1 MTFDMS
7 QFLATFYE
15 ESFEGL
21 DIMETELLAL
31 DVGEAD
37 LETINTIF
45 RAAHSIKGGSG
56 TFGLNDVAN
65 FTHVMETLL
74 DEMRDGKREV
84 TQNAVNILLESVD
97 VLREMLSTLQAE
109 EELDVGS
116 IATVKQKLDALLA
129 GDSIEIPVAEAASS
143 VKEDMVAAEPSVVIS
158 EGWVINFKP
167 HIDMLQTGN
176 DPVRMFRELDA
187 LGELSVVPD
196 TSSLP
201 DFFLMEPENSGL
213 AWTLTLK
220 GDVKKSS
227 VEEVFDWVEDECD
240 LTITAISSSN
250 DESVAAKDAD
260 DGELNIDLLEQ
271 TFEMLAPQG
280 EKLVARFYEE
290 LFKRYPKVKGLFL
303 NTTPEKQQAKL
314 LTALKLVVSNLRNQD
329 VLVNALT
336 EMGERHKKYGVQPEH
351 YEAVT
356 STLLDVMEE
365 FAGDAWTT
373 TIGEAW
379 KSALELVSNVMI
391 AAYSKSDEATATTSG
406 NSEYSENVIT
416 AAPKVEAILTTSAE
430 AKLESAKAKRKVT
443 TESSSIRVSID
454 KVDELI
460 NMVGELVITQSML
473 SQLGEGEEFGENEIE
488 KLKDGLMQ
496 LERNTR
502 EMQEN
507 VMRIRMLPISFVFQR
522 FPRLVHDLSGKL
534 DKKIELVLSG
544 ESTELDKTVM
554 EKIGDPLVHLVR
566 NSLDHG
572 IETPEARIDAGKPEI
587 GEIHLNAYHE
597 GGNIVIEITDDGAGL
612 NLEKILSKAKSSGL
626 AGDNDNLSDEEIAD
640 LIFRPGFST
649 ADVVSDVSGRGVGM
663 DVVRR
668 NIRALGGTVDVK
680 TQAGK
685 GSVFTIRLPLTLAIL
700 DGQSVVIGDEV
711 YIVPLVA
718 IMESIQVDTALVSGI
733 TGQAEVYRLRD
744 EYIPIVK
751 LCDVFN
757 VKPLHENMEDGLLV
771 VVEAEGKK
779 VALLVD
785 DLLGQQQV
793 VIKSLETN
801 FKSIEGIS
809 GATILGDGTV
819 ALILDVTGLITI
831 SKQNTKTLN
840 KKTTTSVAA

>member
-97 VLREMLSTLQAE
+97 VLREMLSALQAE
-109 EELDVGS
+109 EELDNER
-116 IATVKQKLDALLA
+116 ITTVKKKLDDLLA
-129 GDSIEIPVAEAASS
+129 GTSGEGTSSEGTPVASTEKAEADTDTGS
-143 VKEDMVAAEPSVVIS
+143 
-158 EGWVINFKP
+158 GWKIYFKP
-167 HIDMLQTGN
+167 DEDMLQTGN
-176 DPVRMFRELDA
+176 DPVRMFRELAA
-187 LGELSVVPD
+187 LGELNSVVD
-196 TSSLP
+196 SSHLP
-201 DFFLMEPENSGL
+201 EFPLIEPENSYL
-213 AWTLTLK
+213 EWDLTLT
-220 GDVKKSS
+220 GNIKKSDI
-227 VEEVFDWVEDECD
+227 EEVFEWVEDGCE
-240 LTITAISSSN
+240 LTITPIASDIVTENNAVPASSAVS
-250 DESVAAKDAD
+250 
-260 DGELNIDLLEQ
+260 
-271 TFEMLAPQG
+271 
-280 EKLVARFYEE
+280 EK
-290 LFKRYPKVKGLFL
+290 
-303 NTTPEKQQAKL
+303 
-314 LTALKLVVSNLRNQD
+314 
-329 VLVNALT
+329 
-336 EMGERHKKYGVQPEH
+336 
-351 YEAVT
+351 
-356 STLLDVMEE
+356 
-365 FAGDAWTT
+365 
-373 TIGEAW
+373 
-379 KSALELVSNVMI
+379 
-391 AAYSKSDEATATTSG
+391 
-406 NSEYSENVIT
+406 
-416 AAPKVEAILTTSAE
+416 TSA
-430 AKLESAKAKRKVT
+430 KKSPAKRKAS
-443 TESSSIRVSID
+443 TETSSIRVSID

-473 SQLGEGEEFGENEIE
+473 SQLGEEENFGENQIE
-488 KLKDGLMQ
+488 KLKSGLMQ

-522 FPRLVHDLSGKL
+522 FPRLVHDLSDKL

-554 EKIGDPLVHLVR
+554 EKIGDPLVHLIR

-572 IETPEARIDAGKPEI
+572 IETPDVRIAAGKPET

-612 NLEKILSKAKSSGL
+612 NLEKILTKAKGSGL
-626 AGDNDNLSDEEIAD
+626 VGENDKLSDEDIAD
-640 LIFRPGFST
+640 LIFQPGFST

-680 TQAGK
+680 TTTGQ

-700 DGQSVVIGDEV
+700 DGQSVVVGEEV

-718 IMESIQVDTALVSGI
+718 IIESVQVDVSLVNGI
-733 TGQAEVYRLRD
+733 TGQAEVYRLRN

-751 LCDVFN
+751 LHEVFN
-757 VKPLHENMEDGLLV
+757 INPLHADMKDGLLV

-819 ALILDVTGLITI
+819 ALILDVTGLISI
-831 SKQNTKTLN
+831 SKKNASKV
-840 KKTTTSVAA
+840 KKLTVAA

>member
-31 DVGEAD
+31 DVGAAD

-74 DEMRDGKREV
+74 DEMRDGKRDV
-84 TQNAVNILLESVD
+84 TQEGVNILLESVD
-97 VLREMLSTLQAE
+97 VLREMLSTLQEE
-109 EELDVGS
+109 EELDVER
-116 IATVKQKLDALLA
+116 IAIVKQKLDNLLA
-129 GDSIEIPVAEAASS
+129 GESTEVSTSVSESSSESTAIASADTS
-143 VKEDMVAAEPSVVIS
+143 NGSA
-158 EGWVINFKP
+158 GWIIKFKP
-167 HIDMLQTGN
+167 HTEMLQTGN
-176 DPVRMFRELDA
+176 DPVRMFRELSA
-187 LGELSVVPD
+187 LGELSVEVD

-201 DFFLMEPENSGL
+201 EFLMMEPENSFL
-213 AWTLTLK
+213 SWTLTLS
-220 GDVKKSS
+220 GDIS
-227 VEEVFDWVEDECD
+227 ELDIREVFDWVEDDCD
-240 LTITAISSSN
+240 LT
-250 DESVAAKDAD
+250 
-260 DGELNIDLLEQ
+260 
-271 TFEMLAPQG
+271 
-280 EKLVARFYEE
+280 
-290 LFKRYPKVKGLFL
+290 
-303 NTTPEKQQAKL
+303 
-314 LTALKLVVSNLRNQD
+314 LTALTDNEIVEQEVVSET
-329 VLVNALT
+329 VEPALV
-336 EMGERHKKYGVQPEH
+336 K
-351 YEAVT
+351 EAPVAT
-356 STLLDVMEE
+356 PAS
-365 FAGDAWTT
+365 
-373 TIGEAW
+373 
-379 KSALELVSNVMI
+379 
-391 AAYSKSDEATATTSG
+391 TATDKPI
-406 NSEYSENVIT
+406 V
-416 AAPKVEAILTTSAE
+416 
-430 AKLESAKAKRKVT
+430 KAKRKST
-443 TESSSIRVSID
+443 STESSSIRVSID

-473 SQLGEGEEFGENEIE
+473 SQLGEEEEFGAEHLE
-488 KLKDGLMQ
+488 KLKSGLMQ

-522 FPRLVHDLSGKL
+522 FPRLVHDLSAKL
-534 DKKIELVLSG
+534 DKKIELILSG

-572 IETPEARIDAGKPEI
+572 IEKPEDRIAAGKPET
-587 GEIHLNAYHE
+587 GEIHLNAFHE

-612 NLEKILSKAKSSGL
+612 NLEKILSKAKSSGIVSES
-626 AGDNDNLSDEEIAD
+626 DKLSDEDIAD

-668 NIRALGGTVDVK
+668 NIRALGGTVDVRTK
-680 TQAGK
+680 QGE

-700 DGQSVVIGDEV
+700 DGQSVVVGEEV

-718 IMESIQVDTALVSGI
+718 IIESIQVDTSLVNGV

-751 LCDVFN
+751 LHEIFGI
-757 VKPLHENMEDGLLV
+757 KPLHDSMEDGLLV

-779 VALLVD
+779 VALMVD

-801 FKSIEGIS
+801 FKTVEGIS

-819 ALILDVTGLITI
+819 ALILDVTGLIAI
-831 SKQNTKTLN
+831 SKHKLKEGSHKTP
-840 KKTTTSVAA
+840 TSVAA

>member
-7 QFLATFYE
+7 QFLVTFYE

-74 DEMRDGKREV
+74 DEMRDGKRDV
-84 TQNAVNILLESVD
+84 TQFGVNILLESVD

-109 EELDVGS
+109 KELDVER
-116 IATVKQKLDALLA
+116 IAVVKQKLDDLLA
-129 GDSIEIPVAEAASS
+129 GSFSD
-143 VKEDMVAAEPSVVIS
+143 EDTENVAAVPESSTSIAPKGESTTS
-158 EGWVINFKP
+158 DGWVINFKP
-167 HIDMLQTGN
+167 NVDMLQTGN
-176 DPVRMFRELDA
+176 DPVRMFRELSA
-187 LGELSVVPD
+187 LGELTSVPD
-196 TSSLP
+196 TSAVP
-201 DFFLMEPENSGL
+201 DFLMMEPENSSL
-213 AWTLTLK
+213 SWMLTLK
-220 GDVKKSS
+220 SDVEKISI
-227 VEEVFDWVEDECD
+227 EEIFDWVEDECD
-240 LTITAISSSN
+240 LTITAIPSSN
-250 DESVAAKDAD
+250 AVSSTSNEALMSDLD
-260 DGELNIDLLEQ
+260 IDVIEKNFAL
-271 TFEMLAPQG
+271 LAPQG
-280 EKLVARFYEE
+280 ENIVKKFYKE
-290 LFKRYPKVKGLFL
+290 LFKRFPEVIPLFEG
-303 NTTPEKQQAKL
+303 TTPEKQQTKL
-314 LTALKLVVSNLRNQD
+314 LAALKLVVSNLRNTD
-329 VLVNALT
+329 ALVNALT
-336 EMGERHKKYGVQPEH
+336 EMGKRHQGYGIKPEQ
-351 YEAVT
+351 YAAVT
-356 STLLDVMEE
+356 STLLDILSE
-365 FAGDAWTT
+365 FAGEAWTDNVAH
-373 TIGEAW
+373 AW
-379 KSALELVSNVMI
+379 SNALDLVVDTMLAGYAVSEDESADVVPISSPVADKL
-391 AAYSKSDEATATTSG
+391 K
-406 NSEYSENVIT
+406 
-416 AAPKVEAILTTSAE
+416 PE
-430 AKLESAKAKRKVT
+430 AKEKRKAT

-473 SQLGEGEEFGENEIE
+473 SQLGEEEDFGDVEIE
-488 KLKDGLMQ
+488 KLKSGLMQ

-507 VMRIRMLPISFVFQR
+507 VMRIRMLPINFVFQR
-522 FPRLVHDLSGKL
+522 FPRLVHDLSGTL
-534 DKKIELVLSG
+534 NKKIELVLSG

-572 IETPEARIDAGKPEI
+572 IEIPEDRIAAGKPET

-612 NLEKILSKAKSSGL
+612 NLEKILSKAKLSGIVS
-626 AGDNDNLSDEEIAD
+626 DNDDLADEEIAD
-640 LIFRPGFST
+640 LIFRPGLST

-680 TQAGK
+680 TKTGE

-700 DGQSVVIGDEV
+700 DGQSVVVGEEV

-718 IMESIQVDTALVSGI
+718 IIESVQVDTSLVNGI
-733 TGQAEVYRLRD
+733 TGQAQVYRLRD
-744 EYIPIVK
+744 EYIPIVN

-757 VKPLHENMEDGLLV
+757 ISPLYDNIEDGLLV

-801 FKSIEGIS
+801 FKSVEGIS

-819 ALILDVTGLITI
+819 ALILDVTGLISI
-831 SKQNTKTLN
+831 SKKNA
-840 KKTTTSVAA
+840 TSVAA

>member
-74 DEMRDGKREV
+74 DEMRDGKRDV

-109 EELDVGS
+109 EELDTVR
-116 IATVKQKLDALLA
+116 IAAVKQKLDDLLA
-129 GDSIEIPVAEAASS
+129 GSSADGVTTAVVTSAEKTNSIETSTS
-143 VKEDMVAAEPSVVIS
+143 VS
-158 EGWVINFKP
+158 GWNINFKP
-167 HIDMLQTGN
+167 HEDMLQTGN
-176 DPVRMFRELDA
+176 DPVRMIRELSV
-187 LGELSVVPD
+187 LGELTTTVD
-196 TSSLP
+196 TSLLP
-201 DFFLMEPENSGL
+201 EFLMMEPENSAL
-213 AWTLTLK
+213 SWVMTLK
-220 GDVKKSS
+220 GDIEKSA
-227 VEEVFDWVEDECD
+227 VEEVFDWVEDGCD
-240 LTITAISSSN
+240 LTITAITTDTETSSDSS
-250 DESVAAKDAD
+250 EIVADS
-260 DGELNIDLLEQ
+260 LTVEQ
-271 TFEMLAPQG
+271 EQS
-280 EKLVARFYEE
+280 E
-290 LFKRYPKVKGLFL
+290 
-303 NTTPEKQQAKL
+303 
-314 LTALKLVVSNLRNQD
+314 
-329 VLVNALT
+329 
-336 EMGERHKKYGVQPEH
+336 
-351 YEAVT
+351 
-356 STLLDVMEE
+356 
-365 FAGDAWTT
+365 TT
-373 TIGEAW
+373 TADIEP
-379 KSALELVSNVMI
+379 
-391 AAYSKSDEATATTSG
+391 TAT
-406 NSEYSENVIT
+406 NK
-416 AAPKVEAILTTSAE
+416 KVPV
-430 AKLESAKAKRKVT
+430 KRKAA
-443 TESSSIRVSID
+443 TEASSIRVSID
-454 KVDELI
+454 KVDDLI

-473 SQLGEGEEFGENEIE
+473 SQLGEDEDFGEEQIE
-488 KLKDGLMQ
+488 KLKSGLMQ

-522 FPRLVHDLSGKL
+522 FPRLVHDLSAQL

-554 EKIGDPLVHLVR
+554 EKIGDPLVHLIR

-572 IETPEARIDAGKPEI
+572 IEIPDVRVAAGKPET

-612 NLEKILSKAKSSGL
+612 NLEKILSKAKQSGL
-626 AGDNDNLSDEEIAD
+626 VGENDNLTDEDIAD
-640 LIFRPGFST
+640 LIFQPGFST

-668 NIRALGGTVDVK
+668 NIRALGGTVEVK
-680 TQAGK
+680 TTTGQ
-685 GSVFTIRLPLTLAIL
+685 GSIFTIRLPLTLAIL
-700 DGQSVVIGDEV
+700 DGQSVVVGNEV

-718 IMESIQVDTALVSGI
+718 IIESVQVDTALVNGI
-733 TGQAEVYRLRD
+733 TGQTEVYRLRD

-751 LCDVFN
+751 LHDVFN
-757 VKPLHENMEDGLLV
+757 IKPIHDNLEDGLLV

-801 FKSIEGIS
+801 FKSIEGVS

-819 ALILDVTGLITI
+819 ALILDVTGLISI
-831 SKQNTKTLN
+831 SKKNARN
-840 KKTTTSVAA
+840 IKKLATSVAA

>member
-56 TFGLNDVAN
+56 TFGLHDVAN

-74 DEMRDGKREV
+74 DEMRDGKRDV
-84 TQNAVNILLESVD
+84 TQNGVTILLESVD
-97 VLREMLSTLQAE
+97 VLREMLSALQAE
-109 EELDVGS
+109 DSLDVERIS
-116 IATVKQKLDALLA
+116 IVKQKLDDLLA
-129 GDSIEIPVAEAASS
+129 GGSEETSSPSAVVETAIEPTDANVGGS
-143 VKEDMVAAEPSVVIS
+143 
-158 EGWVINFKP
+158 GWVINFRP
-167 HIDMLQTGN
+167 HLEMLQTGN
-176 DPVRMFRELDA
+176 DPVRMFRELNA
-187 LGELSVVPD
+187 LGELKTEIDLSQ
-196 TSSLP
+196 LP
-201 DFFLMEPENSGL
+201 EFLMMEPENCSL
-213 AWTLTLK
+213 SWTLTLL
-220 GDVKKSS
+220 GDINKSDI
-227 VEEVFDWVEDECD
+227 EEVFDWVEDECD
-240 LTITAISSSN
+240 LTISPLEATSTENPTVGDS
-250 DESVAAKDAD
+250 SVADLTNETVTADAPTD
-260 DGELNIDLLEQ
+260 
-271 TFEMLAPQG
+271 
-280 EKLVARFYEE
+280 
-290 LFKRYPKVKGLFL
+290 
-303 NTTPEKQQAKL
+303 
-314 LTALKLVVSNLRNQD
+314 VVSIASPN
-329 VLVNALT
+329 T
-336 EMGERHKKYGVQPEH
+336 
-351 YEAVT
+351 
-356 STLLDVMEE
+356 
-365 FAGDAWTT
+365 
-373 TIGEAW
+373 
-379 KSALELVSNVMI
+379 KSKDKPVA
-391 AAYSKSDEATATTSG
+391 
-406 NSEYSENVIT
+406 
-416 AAPKVEAILTTSAE
+416 
-430 AKLESAKAKRKVT
+430 AKAKRKAT

-473 SQLGEGEEFGENEIE
+473 SQLGEEEDFGEAEIE
-488 KLKDGLMQ
+488 KLKSGLMQ

-522 FPRLVHDLSGKL
+522 FPRLVHDLSAQL
-534 DKKIELVLSG
+534 DKKIELILSG

-572 IETPEARIDAGKPEI
+572 IEQPEVRVASGKPET
-587 GEIHLNAYHE
+587 GAIHLNAYHE

-612 NLEKILSKAKSSGL
+612 NLEKILSKAKSSGIVN
-626 AGDNDNLSDEEIAD
+626 DNDNLSEEEIAD

-700 DGQSVVIGDEV
+700 DGQSVVVGDEV

-718 IMESIQVDTALVSGI
+718 IIESVQVDTSLVSGI

-757 VKPLHENMEDGLLV
+757 VDPLHDNMEDGLLV

-779 VALLVD
+779 SCF
-785 DLLGQQQV
+785 
-793 VIKSLETN
+793 ISRR
-801 FKSIEGIS
+801 SIR
-809 GATILGDGTV
+809 AT
-819 ALILDVTGLITI
+819 A
-831 SKQNTKTLN
+831 SCN
-840 KKTTTSVAA
+840 

>member
-7 QFLATFYE
+7 QFLVTFYE

-56 TFGLNDVAN
+56 TFGLDDVAN

-74 DEMRDGKREV
+74 DEMREGNRDV
-84 TQNAVNILLESVD
+84 TQHAVNILLESVD

-109 EELDVGS
+109 EELDNER
-116 IATVKQKLDALLA
+116 IATVKQKLDNLLA
-129 GDSIEIPVAEAASS
+129 GESGEDTVAEAQVSESA
-143 VKEDMVAAEPSVVIS
+143 VTAEPAITESIKH
-158 EGWVINFKP
+158 GWVIDFKP
-167 HIDMLQTGN
+167 HLDMLQTGN
-176 DPVRMFRELDA
+176 DPVRMIR
-187 LGELSVVPD
+187 ELSVLGDITVTPD
-196 TSSLP
+196 IVLLP
-201 DFFLMEPENSGL
+201 SFLMMEPENSSL
-213 AWTLTLK
+213 AWVITLK
-220 GDVKKSS
+220 GDIDKSAI
-227 VEEVFDWVEDECD
+227 EEVFDWVEDECD
-240 LTITAISSSN
+240 LTITPMADS
-250 DESVAAKDAD
+250 DVAAQQEQIA
-260 DGELNIDLLEQ
+260 EAEIISETIDP
-271 TFEMLAPQG
+271 AP
-280 EKLVARFYEE
+280 
-290 LFKRYPKVKGLFL
+290 
-303 NTTPEKQQAKL
+303 
-314 LTALKLVVSNLRNQD
+314 
-329 VLVNALT
+329 
-336 EMGERHKKYGVQPEH
+336 
-351 YEAVT
+351 
-356 STLLDVMEE
+356 
-365 FAGDAWTT
+365 
-373 TIGEAW
+373 
-379 KSALELVSNVMI
+379 SAAE
-391 AAYSKSDEATATTSG
+391 
-406 NSEYSENVIT
+406 ENVIT
-416 AAPKVEAILTTSAE
+416 PAPAVDTTLKQTPADSSE
-430 AKLESAKAKRKVT
+430 AKSTAKKVKPKAT
-443 TESSSIRVSID
+443 AESSSIRVSID

-473 SQLGEGEEFGENEIE
+473 SQLGEEEEFGESQIE
-488 KLKDGLMQ
+488 KLKNGLMQ

-522 FPRLVHDLSGKL
+522 FPRLVHDLCGKL

-572 IETPEARIDAGKPEI
+572 IETPDIRLAAGKPET

-612 NLEKILSKAKSSGL
+612 NLEKILSKAKSSGIVSE
-626 AGDNDNLSDEEIAD
+626 NDKLSDEDIAD

-680 TQAGK
+680 TTAGQ

-700 DGQSVVIGDEV
+700 DGQSIIVGDEV

-718 IMESIQVDTALVSGI
+718 IIESIQVDSALVNGI
-733 TGQAEVYRLRD
+733 TGQADVYRLRD

-757 VKPLHENMEDGLLV
+757 VKPQHENMEDGLLV

-801 FKSIEGIS
+801 FKSVEGIS

-819 ALILDVTGLITI
+819 ALILDVSGLIAI
-831 SKQNTKTLN
+831 SKKNTRSI
-840 KKTTTSVAA
+840 KKAETSVAA

>member
-74 DEMRDGKREV
+74 DEMRDGKRDV
-84 TQNAVNILLESVD
+84 TQNGVNILLESVD
-97 VLREMLSTLQAE
+97 ILREMLFALQAE
-109 EELDVGS
+109 EGLD
-116 IATVKQKLDALLA
+116 IERITIVKKKLDGLLA
-129 GDSIEIPVAEAASS
+129 GDSGTAPESASQETVEPAAVEMQIETGSS
-143 VKEDMVAAEPSVVIS
+143 A
-158 EGWVINFKP
+158 GWIIYFKP
-167 HIDMLQTGN
+167 HLDMLQTGN
-176 DPVRMFRELDA
+176 DPVRMFRELNA
-187 LGELSVVPD
+187 LGKMTVEPD
-196 TSSLP
+196 TSLLP
-201 DFFLMEPENSGL
+201 SFLMMEPENSSL
-213 AWTLTLK
+213 SWNIKLE
-220 GDVKKSS
+220 GDIEKSS
-227 VEEVFDWVEDECD
+227 IEEVFDWVEDECD
-240 LTITAISSSN
+240 LTITAIPSSDSKSSSSN
-250 DESVAAKDAD
+250 EDVKGDLD
-260 DGELNIDLLEQ
+260 IDILEE
-271 TFEMLAPQG
+271 TFALLAPQG
-280 EKLVARFYEE
+280 ENIVKKFYEE
-290 LFKRYPKVKGLFL
+290 LFNRFPEVVPLFK
-303 NTTPEKQQAKL
+303 NTTSEKQQTKL
-314 LTALKLVVSNLRNQD
+314 LAALKLVVSSLRNTD
-329 VLVNALT
+329 ALVNALT
-336 EMGERHKKYGVQPEH
+336 EMGKRHQGYGIEPEQ
-351 YEAVT
+351 YGAVT
-356 STLLDVMEE
+356 STLLDVLAE
-365 FAGDAWTT
+365 FAGEAWTDNVAK
-373 TIGEAW
+373 AW
-379 KSALELVSNVMI
+379 SNALALVVDTMLAGYIVPAEKSADVVPISTPVNDE
-391 AAYSKSDEATATTSG
+391 SKPE
-406 NSEYSENVIT
+406 V
-416 AAPKVEAILTTSAE
+416 
-430 AKLESAKAKRKVT
+430 KAKRKAA

-473 SQLGEGEEFGENEIE
+473 SQLGEEEEFGDEHIE
-488 KLKDGLMQ
+488 KLKRGLMQ

-522 FPRLVHDLSGKL
+522 FPRLVHDLSSKL
-534 DKKIELVLSG
+534 EKKIELILSG
-544 ESTELDKTVM
+544 EATELDKTVM

-572 IETPEARIDAGKPEI
+572 IEIPADRIAAGKPET

-612 NLEKILSKAKSSGL
+612 NLEKIISKAKSSGIV
-626 AGDNDNLSDEEIAD
+626 GENDKLDDEEIAD

-649 ADVVSDVSGRGVGM
+649 AEVVSDVSGRGVGM

-668 NIRALGGTVDVK
+668 NIRALGGTVEVK
-680 TQAGK
+680 TKAGE

-700 DGQSVVIGDEV
+700 DGQTVVVGKEV

-718 IMESIQVDTALVSGI
+718 IIESVQVDTSLINGI
-733 TGQAEVYRLRD
+733 AGQAQVYRLRD
-744 EYIPIVK
+744 EYIPIVS
-751 LCDVFN
+751 LSDIFN
-757 VKPLHENMEDGLLV
+757 VSPLHNNMEDGLLV
-771 VVEAEGKK
+771 VVEAEGKRA
-779 VALLVD
+779 ALFID

-801 FKSIEGIS
+801 FKSVEGIS

-819 ALILDVTGLITI
+819 ALILDVMGLISI
-831 SKQNTKTLN
+831 SKKNAS
-840 KKTTTSVAA
+840 KKNAASVAA

>member
-7 QFLATFYE
+7 QFLVTFYE

-21 DIMETELLAL
+21 DVMETELLAL

-56 TFGLNDVAN
+56 TFGLNDVAT

-74 DEMRDGKREV
+74 DEMRDGKRDV
-84 TQNAVNILLESVD
+84 TQEAVNILLESVD

-109 EELDVGS
+109 EELDVER
-116 IATVKQKLDALLA
+116 IAIVKQKLDNLLA
-129 GDSIEIPVAEAASS
+129 GESTAEASPTEQPA
-143 VKEDMVAAEPSVVIS
+143 VVES
-158 EGWVINFKP
+158 ETTDSTPAGAGWTINFKP
-167 HIDMLQTGN
+167 HVDMLQTGN
-176 DPVRMFRELDA
+176 DPVRMFRELSA
-187 LGELSVVPD
+187 LGEFSAEPD
-196 TSSLP
+196 ILLLP
-201 DFFLMEPENSGL
+201 EFLLMEPENSAL
-213 AWTLTLK
+213 SWVLTLK
-220 GDVKKSS
+220 GDIPKSE
-227 VEEVFDWVEDECD
+227 VEEVFDWVEDDCD
-240 LTITAISSSN
+240 LTITAIASSAAATEEIAEAEIIS
-250 DESVAAKDAD
+250 ETVEPTPIKEEPVADS
-260 DGELNIDLLEQ
+260 I
-271 TFEMLAPQG
+271 P
-280 EKLVARFYEE
+280 
-290 LFKRYPKVKGLFL
+290 
-303 NTTPEKQQAKL
+303 
-314 LTALKLVVSNLRNQD
+314 
-329 VLVNALT
+329 
-336 EMGERHKKYGVQPEH
+336 
-351 YEAVT
+351 EAVP
-356 STLLDVMEE
+356 
-365 FAGDAWTT
+365 
-373 TIGEAW
+373 
-379 KSALELVSNVMI
+379 
-391 AAYSKSDEATATTSG
+391 AAATKP
-406 NSEYSENVIT
+406 
-416 AAPKVEAILTTSAE
+416 AA
-430 AKLESAKAKRKVT
+430 AKAKRKAT
-443 TESSSIRVSID
+443 TEASSIRVSID

-473 SQLGEGEEFGENEIE
+473 SQLGDEEEFGEEQIE
-488 KLKDGLMQ
+488 KLKNGLMQ

-522 FPRLVHDLSGKL
+522 FPRLVHDLSAQL
-534 DKKIELVLSG
+534 DKKIELVLAG

-572 IETPEARIDAGKPEI
+572 IETPEVRLAAGKPET
-587 GEIHLNAYHE
+587 GEIHLNAFHE

-612 NLEKILSKAKSSGL
+612 NLEKILSKAKSSGIV
-626 AGDNDNLSDEEIAD
+626 GDNDKLTDDEIAD

-668 NIRALGGTVDVK
+668 NIRALGGTVEVK
-680 TQAGK
+680 TSAGT
-685 GSVFTIRLPLTLAIL
+685 GSTFTIRLPLTLAIL
-700 DGQSVVIGDEV
+700 DGQSIVVGNEV

-718 IMESIQVDTALVSGI
+718 IIESVQVDTSLVNGV

-757 VKPLHENMEDGLLV
+757 VKPLHDNMEDGLLV

-801 FKSIEGIS
+801 FKSVEGIS

-819 ALILDVTGLITI
+819 ALILDVTGLIAI
-831 SKQNTKTLN
+831 SKHKTKARN
-840 KKTTTSVAA
+840 SKTPTSVAA

>member
-74 DEMRDGKREV
+74 DEMRDGKRDV
-84 TQNAVNILLESVD
+84 TQNGVNILLESVD

-109 EELDVGS
+109 EELDVER
-116 IATVKQKLDALLA
+116 IAIVKQKLDDLLA
-129 GDSIEIPVAEAASS
+129 GKSSSESATSETITTAVEAVAEETQATGSAS
-143 VKEDMVAAEPSVVIS
+143 P

-167 HIDMLQTGN
+167 HTDMLQTGN
-176 DPVRMFRELDA
+176 DPVRMFRELNA
-187 LGELSVVPD
+187 LGDLTSVPD

-201 DFFLMEPENSGL
+201 DFLLMDPESSSL
-213 AWTLTLK
+213 SWVITLK
-220 GDVKKSS
+220 GDIEKSS

-240 LTITAISSSN
+240 LSITPMASSSTVK
-250 DESVAAKDAD
+250 EVAGLVEDAGNVEPVAVTNIIPAK
-260 DGELNIDLLEQ
+260 
-271 TFEMLAPQG
+271 
-280 EKLVARFYEE
+280 
-290 LFKRYPKVKGLFL
+290 
-303 NTTPEKQQAKL
+303 
-314 LTALKLVVSNLRNQD
+314 
-329 VLVNALT
+329 
-336 EMGERHKKYGVQPEH
+336 
-351 YEAVT
+351 EAV
-356 STLLDVMEE
+356 S
-365 FAGDAWTT
+365 
-373 TIGEAW
+373 
-379 KSALELVSNVMI
+379 
-391 AAYSKSDEATATTSG
+391 SDSDKPA
-406 NSEYSENVIT
+406 
-416 AAPKVEAILTTSAE
+416 
-430 AKLESAKAKRKVT
+430 AKAKRKPT
-443 TESSSIRVSID
+443 ADSSIRVSID

-473 SQLGEGEEFGENEIE
+473 SQLGEEEEFGDAELE
-488 KLKDGLMQ
+488 KLKSGLMQ

-522 FPRLVHDLSGKL
+522 FPRLVHDLSAKL
-534 DKKIELVLSG
+534 EKKIELVLSG

-554 EKIGDPLVHLVR
+554 EKIGDPLVHLIR

-572 IETPEARIDAGKPEI
+572 IETPDVRLAAGKAET

-612 NLEKILSKAKSSGL
+612 NLEKILSKAKQSGIVT
-626 AGDNDNLSDEEIAD
+626 DNDKLSDEDIAD

-680 TQAGK
+680 TTAGQ

-700 DGQSVVIGDEV
+700 DGQSVVVGDEV

-718 IMESIQVDTALVSGI
+718 IIESVQVDTSLVNGI
-733 TGQAEVYRLRD
+733 TGQAQVYRLRD

-757 VKPLHENMEDGLLV
+757 VKPLHDNMEDGLLV

-801 FKSIEGIS
+801 FKSVEGIS

-819 ALILDVTGLITI
+819 ALILDVTGLISI
-831 SKQNTKTLN
+831 SKKNAKSLKTA
-840 KKTTTSVAA
+840 TSVAA

>member
-7 QFLATFYE
+7 QFLVTFYE

-21 DIMETELLAL
+21 DVMETELLAL

-56 TFGLNDVAN
+56 TFGLNNVAT

-74 DEMRDGKREV
+74 DEMRDGKRDV
-84 TQNAVNILLESVD
+84 TQEAVNILLESVD

-109 EELDVGS
+109 EELDVER
-116 IATVKQKLDALLA
+116 IAIVKQKLDNLLA
-129 GDSIEIPVAEAASS
+129 GESTAAASPT
-143 VKEDMVAAEPSVVIS
+143 EQPAVAKTDTTDSPTAGA
-158 EGWVINFKP
+158 GWTINFKP
-167 HIDMLQTGN
+167 HVDMLQTGN
-176 DPVRMFRELDA
+176 DPVRMFRELSA
-187 LGELSVVPD
+187 LGEFSAEPD
-196 TSSLP
+196 ILLLP
-201 DFFLMEPENSGL
+201 EFLLMEPENSAL
-213 AWTLTLK
+213 SWVLTLK
-220 GDVKKSS
+220 GDIPKSEI
-227 VEEVFDWVEDECD
+227 EEVFDWVEDDCD
-240 LTITAISSSN
+240 LTITAIASSAAATEEIAEAEIIS
-250 DESVAAKDAD
+250 ETVEPTPIKEEPVADS
-260 DGELNIDLLEQ
+260 I
-271 TFEMLAPQG
+271 P
-280 EKLVARFYEE
+280 
-290 LFKRYPKVKGLFL
+290 
-303 NTTPEKQQAKL
+303 
-314 LTALKLVVSNLRNQD
+314 
-329 VLVNALT
+329 
-336 EMGERHKKYGVQPEH
+336 
-351 YEAVT
+351 EAVP
-356 STLLDVMEE
+356 
-365 FAGDAWTT
+365 
-373 TIGEAW
+373 
-379 KSALELVSNVMI
+379 
-391 AAYSKSDEATATTSG
+391 AAATKP
-406 NSEYSENVIT
+406 
-416 AAPKVEAILTTSAE
+416 AA
-430 AKLESAKAKRKVT
+430 AKAKRKAT
-443 TESSSIRVSID
+443 TEASSIRVSID

-473 SQLGEGEEFGENEIE
+473 SQLGDEEEFGEEQIE
-488 KLKDGLMQ
+488 KLKNGLMQ

-522 FPRLVHDLSGKL
+522 FPRLVHDLSAQL
-534 DKKIELVLSG
+534 DKKIELVLAG

-572 IETPEARIDAGKPEI
+572 IETPEVRLAAGKPET
-587 GEIHLNAYHE
+587 GEIHLNAFHE

-612 NLEKILSKAKSSGL
+612 NLEKILSKAKSSGIV
-626 AGDNDNLSDEEIAD
+626 GDNDKLTDDEIAD

-668 NIRALGGTVDVK
+668 NIRALGGTVEVK
-680 TQAGK
+680 TSAGT
-685 GSVFTIRLPLTLAIL
+685 GSTFTIRLPLTLAIL
-700 DGQSVVIGDEV
+700 DGQSIVVGNEV

-718 IMESIQVDTALVSGI
+718 IIESVQVDTSLVNGV

-757 VKPLHENMEDGLLV
+757 VKPLHDNMEDGLLV

-801 FKSIEGIS
+801 FKSVEGIS

-819 ALILDVTGLITI
+819 ALILDVTGLIAI
-831 SKQNTKTLN
+831 SKHKTKARN
-840 KKTTTSVAA
+840 SKTPTSVAA

>member
-7 QFLATFYE
+7 QFLVTFYE

-21 DIMETELLAL
+21 DIMEKELLAL

-56 TFGLNDVAN
+56 TFGLDDVAS

-74 DEMRDGKREV
+74 DEMRDGKRDV

-109 EELDVGS
+109 EELDNER
-116 IATVKQKLDALLA
+116 IATVKQELDNLLA
-129 GDSIEIPVAEAASS
+129 TGSGAGAVAEPLTSES
-143 VKEDMVAAEPSVVIS
+143 TVAENPVITES
-158 EGWVINFKP
+158 TTYGWDIDFKP
-167 HIDMLQTGN
+167 HPDMLLTGN
-176 DPVRMFRELDA
+176 DPVRMLRELSA
-187 LGELSVVPD
+187 LGEITTTPD
-196 TSSLP
+196 TSLLP
-201 DFFLMEPENSGL
+201 DFLMMEPENNSL
-213 AWTLTLK
+213 AWVISLK
-220 GDVKKSS
+220 GDIEKSTI
-227 VEEVFDWVEDECD
+227 EEVFDWVEDECD
-240 LTITAISSSN
+240 LTITPMATSGDEAQQEQIDEAEIISETITPGPVS
-250 DESVAAKDAD
+250 EEKIVTPAPAD
-260 DGELNIDLLEQ
+260 DTTCKE
-271 TFEMLAPQG
+271 TP
-280 EKLVARFYEE
+280 VA
-290 LFKRYPKVKGLFL
+290 
-303 NTTPEKQQAKL
+303 
-314 LTALKLVVSNLRNQD
+314 
-329 VLVNALT
+329 
-336 EMGERHKKYGVQPEH
+336 
-351 YEAVT
+351 
-356 STLLDVMEE
+356 
-365 FAGDAWTT
+365 
-373 TIGEAW
+373 
-379 KSALELVSNVMI
+379 
-391 AAYSKSDEATATTSG
+391 
-406 NSEYSENVIT
+406 
-416 AAPKVEAILTTSAE
+416 
-430 AKLESAKAKRKVT
+430 SAKTKSVTEKTKRKT
-443 TESSSIRVSID
+443 PTETSSIRVSID

-473 SQLGEGEEFGENEIE
+473 SQLGEEEEFGESQIE
-488 KLKDGLMQ
+488 KLKNGLMQ

-507 VMRIRMLPISFVFQR
+507 VMRIRMLPISFIFQR

-572 IETPEARIDAGKPEI
+572 IETPDIRLAAGKPET
-587 GEIHLNAYHE
+587 GEIHLNAFHE

-612 NLEKILSKAKSSGL
+612 NLGKILSKAKSSGIVSE
-626 AGDNDNLSDEEIAD
+626 NDKLTDEDIAD

-668 NIRALGGTVDVK
+668 NIRALGGTVEVK
-680 TQAGK
+680 TTTGQ

-700 DGQSVVIGDEV
+700 DGQSIIVGEEV

-718 IMESIQVDTALVSGI
+718 IIESIQVDSALVNGI

-757 VKPLHENMEDGLLV
+757 VKPQHENMEDGLLV

-801 FKSIEGIS
+801 FKSVEGVS

-819 ALILDVTGLITI
+819 ALILDVSGLILI
-831 SKQNTKTLN
+831 SKKNTRSI
-840 KKTTTSVAA
+840 KKAETSVAA

>member
-7 QFLATFYE
+7 QFLVTFYE

-74 DEMRDGKREV
+74 DEMRDGKRDV

-97 VLREMLSTLQAE
+97 VLREMLASLQAE
-109 EELDVGS
+109 EDLDEAR
-116 IATVKQKLDALLA
+116 IAEVKLKLDNLLA
-129 GDSIEIPVAEAASS
+129 GADTEQAPVTEEVGNTTENNNVENTDSSQLEEKNSI
-143 VKEDMVAAEPSVVIS
+143 
-158 EGWVINFKP
+158 GWVIDFKP
-167 HIDMLQTGN
+167 NTDMLQTGN
-176 DPVRMFRELDA
+176 DPVRMLRELNT
-187 LGELSVVPD
+187 LGEMVATPD
-196 TSSLP
+196 ISQLP
-201 DFFLMEPENSGL
+201 DFLLMEPENSYFSWL
-213 AWTLTLK
+213 ITLK
-220 GDVKKSS
+220 GNIKKSAI
-227 VEEVFDWVEDECD
+227 EEVFEWVEDECSLSITQLAPSD
-240 LTITAISSSN
+240 NIAISEDITDAEVISETITPEAEKITEKVVTPDTPPTSVE
-250 DESVAAKDAD
+250 DEK
-260 DGELNIDLLEQ
+260 
-271 TFEMLAPQG
+271 P
-280 EKLVARFYEE
+280 
-290 LFKRYPKVKGLFL
+290 
-303 NTTPEKQQAKL
+303 
-314 LTALKLVVSNLRNQD
+314 
-329 VLVNALT
+329 
-336 EMGERHKKYGVQPEH
+336 
-351 YEAVT
+351 
-356 STLLDVMEE
+356 
-365 FAGDAWTT
+365 
-373 TIGEAW
+373 
-379 KSALELVSNVMI
+379 
-391 AAYSKSDEATATTSG
+391 TATK
-406 NSEYSENVIT
+406 NSKP
-416 AAPKVEAILTTSAE
+416 AATKS
-430 AKLESAKAKRKVT
+430 KRKAS

-473 SQLGEGEEFGENEIE
+473 SQLGEEEDFGEEQIE
-488 KLKDGLMQ
+488 KLKNGLMQ

-522 FPRLVHDLSGKL
+522 FPRLVHDLSDKL

-572 IETPEARIDAGKPEI
+572 IEKPEDRIAAGKPET
-587 GEIHLNAYHE
+587 GEILLNAFHE
-597 GGNIVIEITDDGAGL
+597 GGNIIIEITDDGAGL
-612 NLEKILSKAKSSGL
+612 NLEKILSKAISSGIVSE
-626 AGDNDNLSDEEIAD
+626 NDKLSDEDIAD

-668 NIRALGGTVDVK
+668 NIRALGGTVEVK
-680 TQAGK
+680 TETGK

-700 DGQSVVIGDEV
+700 DGQSIVIGEEV

-718 IMESIQVDTALVSGI
+718 IIESIQVDSSLVNGV

-751 LCDVFN
+751 LCDIFN
-757 VKPLHENMEDGLLV
+757 VKPLHENIEDGLLV

-801 FKSIEGIS
+801 FKSVEGIS

-819 ALILDVTGLITI
+819 ALILDVSGLISI
-831 SKQNTKTLN
+831 SKKNASKNKNTA
-840 KKTTTSVAA
+840 TTSVAA

>member
-56 TFGLNDVAN
+56 TFGLHDVAN

-74 DEMRDGKREV
+74 DEMRDGKRDV
-84 TQNAVNILLESVD
+84 TQNGVTILLESVD
-97 VLREMLSTLQAE
+97 VLREMLSALQAE
-109 EELDVGS
+109 DSLDVERIS
-116 IATVKQKLDALLA
+116 IVKQKLDNLLA
-129 GDSIEIPVAEAASS
+129 GSS
-143 VKEDMVAAEPSVVIS
+143 EETSSPSTAAETTIEPTDANVGSS
-158 EGWVINFKP
+158 GWVINFKP
-167 HIDMLQTGN
+167 HLEMLQTGN
-176 DPVRMFRELDA
+176 DPVRMFRELKA
-187 LGELSVVPD
+187 LGELKTEIDLSQ
-196 TSSLP
+196 LP
-201 DFFLMEPENSGL
+201 SFLMIEPENCFLS
-213 AWTLTLK
+213 WTLTLL
-220 GDVKKSS
+220 GDIKKSDI
-227 VEEVFDWVEDECD
+227 EEVFDWVEDECD
-240 LTITAISSSN
+240 LTISPLEAISTEN
-250 DESVAAKDAD
+250 PIEDDTSVADLTNETVTADAPTD
-260 DGELNIDLLEQ
+260 
-271 TFEMLAPQG
+271 
-280 EKLVARFYEE
+280 
-290 LFKRYPKVKGLFL
+290 
-303 NTTPEKQQAKL
+303 
-314 LTALKLVVSNLRNQD
+314 VVSIASPN
-329 VLVNALT
+329 T
-336 EMGERHKKYGVQPEH
+336 
-351 YEAVT
+351 
-356 STLLDVMEE
+356 
-365 FAGDAWTT
+365 
-373 TIGEAW
+373 
-379 KSALELVSNVMI
+379 KSKDKPVA
-391 AAYSKSDEATATTSG
+391 
-406 NSEYSENVIT
+406 
-416 AAPKVEAILTTSAE
+416 
-430 AKLESAKAKRKVT
+430 AKAKRKAT

-473 SQLGEGEEFGENEIE
+473 SQLGEEEDFGEAEIE
-488 KLKDGLMQ
+488 KLKSGLMQ

-522 FPRLVHDLSGKL
+522 FPRLVHDLSAQL
-534 DKKIELVLSG
+534 DKKIELILSG

-572 IETPEARIDAGKPEI
+572 IEQPEVRVASGKPET
-587 GEIHLNAYHE
+587 GAIHLNAYHE

-612 NLEKILSKAKSSGL
+612 NLEKILSKAKSSGIVN
-626 AGDNDNLSDEEIAD
+626 DNDNLSEEEIAD

-680 TQAGK
+680 TQTGK

-700 DGQSVVIGDEV
+700 DGQSVVVGNEV

-718 IMESIQVDTALVSGI
+718 IIESVQVDTSLVSGI

-757 VKPLHENMEDGLLV
+757 VDPLHDNMEDGLLV

-801 FKSIEGIS
+801 FKSVEGIS

-819 ALILDVTGLITI
+819 ALILDVTGLISI
-831 SKQNTKTLN
+831 SKQKLKKRN
-840 KKTTTSVAA
+840 KHTTTSVAA

>member
-7 QFLATFYE
+7 QFLVTFYE

-74 DEMRDGKREV
+74 DEMRDGKRDV
-84 TQNAVNILLESVD
+84 TQKSVNILLESVD

-109 EELDVGS
+109 EELDVERVAS
-116 IATVKQKLDALLA
+116 VKQKLDNLLEDESDA
-129 GDSIEIPVAEAASS
+129 DTPQEELSNKVTTEESVTISS
-143 VKEDMVAAEPSVVIS
+143 TETT
-158 EGWVINFKP
+158 GWIIDFKP
-167 HIDMLQTGN
+167 NVDMLQTGN
-176 DPVRMFRELDA
+176 DPVRMLRELNL
-187 LGELSVVPD
+187 LGEMTATADISQVPD
-196 TSSLP
+196 
-201 DFFLMEPENSGL
+201 FLMMEPENSCL
-213 AWTLTLK
+213 SWLITLN
-220 GDVKKSS
+220 GDIEKNAI
-227 VEEVFDWVEDECD
+227 EEVFDWVEDECE
-240 LTITAISSSN
+240 LTITPITVPKNTETKENTSGTETASKEIN
-250 DESVAAKDAD
+250 SVQVT
-260 DGELNIDLLEQ
+260 EPTEN
-271 TFEMLAPQG
+271 
-280 EKLVARFYEE
+280 KLTAV
-290 LFKRYPKVKGLFL
+290 V
-303 NTTPEKQQAKL
+303 TPESTTKETPRKEKPA
-314 LTALKLVVSNLRNQD
+314 VVK
-329 VLVNALT
+329 T
-336 EMGERHKKYGVQPEH
+336 
-351 YEAVT
+351 
-356 STLLDVMEE
+356 
-365 FAGDAWTT
+365 
-373 TIGEAW
+373 
-379 KSALELVSNVMI
+379 
-391 AAYSKSDEATATTSG
+391 
-406 NSEYSENVIT
+406 
-416 AAPKVEAILTTSAE
+416 
-430 AKLESAKAKRKVT
+430 KRKVT
-443 TESSSIRVSID
+443 TETSSIRVSID

-473 SQLGEGEEFGENEIE
+473 SQLGEDEEFGEEQIE
-488 KLKDGLMQ
+488 KLKNGLMQ

-522 FPRLVHDLSGKL
+522 FPRLVHDLSAKL
-534 DKKIELVLSG
+534 NKKIELVLSG

-554 EKIGDPLVHLVR
+554 EKIGDPLVHLIR

-572 IETPEARIDAGKPEI
+572 IEQPEVRVANGKPET
-587 GEIHLNAYHE
+587 GEIHLNAFHE

-612 NLEKILSKAKSSGL
+612 NLEKILSKAISSGL
-626 AGDNDNLSDEEIAD
+626 VGENDKLTDENIAD
-640 LIFRPGFST
+640 LIFQPGFST

-668 NIRALGGTVDVK
+668 NIRSLGGTVDVK
-680 TQAGK
+680 TTTGE

-700 DGQSVVIGDEV
+700 DGQSIVVGEEV

-718 IMESIQVDTALVSGI
+718 IIESIQVDSSLVNGI

-757 VKPLHENMEDGLLV
+757 VKPLHDNIEDGLLV

-779 VALLVD
+779 VALMVD

-801 FKSIEGIS
+801 FKSIDGIS

-819 ALILDVTGLITI
+819 ALILDVSGLIAI
-831 SKQNTKTLN
+831 SKQNAKAGNSKTPA
-840 KKTTTSVAA
+840 SVAA

>member
-7 QFLATFYE
+7 QFLVTFYE

-74 DEMRDGKREV
+74 DEMRDGKRDV

-97 VLREMLSTLQAE
+97 VLREMLSSLQAE
-109 EELDVGS
+109 EDLDEAR
-116 IATVKQKLDALLA
+116 IATVKQKLDNLLA
-129 GDSIEIPVAEAASS
+129 GGSEETVAEEETVGETTTVSEDKSS
-143 VKEDMVAAEPSVVIS
+143 ANIKSTS
-158 EGWVINFKP
+158 SGWVIDFKP
-167 HIDMLQTGN
+167 NIDMLQTGN
-176 DPVRMFRELDA
+176 DPVRMLRELDA
-187 LGELSVVPD
+187 LGKMVATPD
-196 TSSLP
+196 VSLVA
-201 DFFLMEPENSGL
+201 DFLMMEPENSCL
-213 AWTLTLK
+213 SWLITLE
-220 GDVKKSS
+220 GDIEKSAI
-227 VEEVFDWVEDECD
+227 EEVFDWVEDECE
-240 LTITAISSSN
+240 LTITAITISTNTVNKEEVAEAEIISETN
-250 DESVAAKDAD
+250 HPEPVKAATIEKVTTPDPKSVAEAGSAATNGKPAAAAK
-260 DGELNIDLLEQ
+260 
-271 TFEMLAPQG
+271 T
-280 EKLVARFYEE
+280 
-290 LFKRYPKVKGLFL
+290 
-303 NTTPEKQQAKL
+303 
-314 LTALKLVVSNLRNQD
+314 
-329 VLVNALT
+329 
-336 EMGERHKKYGVQPEH
+336 
-351 YEAVT
+351 
-356 STLLDVMEE
+356 
-365 FAGDAWTT
+365 
-373 TIGEAW
+373 
-379 KSALELVSNVMI
+379 
-391 AAYSKSDEATATTSG
+391 
-406 NSEYSENVIT
+406 
-416 AAPKVEAILTTSAE
+416 
-430 AKLESAKAKRKVT
+430 KRKAT

-473 SQLGEGEEFGENEIE
+473 SQLGEDEDFGEEQIE
-488 KLKDGLMQ
+488 KLKNGLIQ

-522 FPRLVHDLSGKL
+522 FPRLVHDLSDKL

-572 IETPEARIDAGKPEI
+572 IEKPEDRLAAGKPET
-587 GEIHLNAYHE
+587 GEIHLNAFHE

-612 NLEKILSKAKSSGL
+612 NLEKILSKAKSSGIV
-626 AGDNDNLSDEEIAD
+626 NDNEKLADDEIAD

-680 TQAGK
+680 TETGK

-700 DGQSVVIGDEV
+700 DGQSIVVGEEV

-718 IMESIQVDTALVSGI
+718 IIESIQVDSSLVNGV
-733 TGQAEVYRLRD
+733 TGQAEVYRLRN

-757 VKPLHENMEDGLLV
+757 VKPLNGSIEDGLLV

-801 FKSIEGIS
+801 FKTVEGIS

-819 ALILDVTGLITI
+819 ALILDVSGLISI
-831 SKQNTKTLN
+831 SKKNASLN
-840 KKTTTSVAA
+840 KKATTSQAA